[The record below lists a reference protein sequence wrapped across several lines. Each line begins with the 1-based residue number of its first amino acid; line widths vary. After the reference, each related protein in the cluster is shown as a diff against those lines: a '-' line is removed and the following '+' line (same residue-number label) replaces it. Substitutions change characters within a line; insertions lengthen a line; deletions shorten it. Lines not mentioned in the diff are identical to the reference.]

1 MSTSHVP
8 RIHVGRPRG
17 NPWLVAAVALAAA
30 LLGLGA
36 WVIVDRARS
45 ESAGAA
51 ESSRGLASDRVAAML
66 EARIAAW
73 DRGDGGAAAALYTE
87 DAVMEERDITPA
99 FVSEGREA
107 IGNRLQELID
117 LGLRMR
123 GVGAPVQLGRFVGEP
138 VRFYAAE
145 GGPAWRAV
153 GEGMLVFELS
163 AGGKIAHQWVMGE
176 VRG

>member
-1 MSTSHVP
+1 
-8 RIHVGRPRG
+8 
-17 NPWLVAAVALAAA
+17 
-30 LLGLGA
+30 
-36 WVIVDRARS
+36 
-45 ESAGAA
+45 
-51 ESSRGLASDRVAAML
+51 ML

-73 DRGDGGAAAALYTE
+73 DRGDGRAAAALYTE

-138 VRFYAAE
+138 NTMTTKCPSKFKAK
-145 GGPAWRAV
+145 
-153 GEGMLVFELS
+153 S
-163 AGGKIAHQWVMGE
+163 
-176 VRG
+176 